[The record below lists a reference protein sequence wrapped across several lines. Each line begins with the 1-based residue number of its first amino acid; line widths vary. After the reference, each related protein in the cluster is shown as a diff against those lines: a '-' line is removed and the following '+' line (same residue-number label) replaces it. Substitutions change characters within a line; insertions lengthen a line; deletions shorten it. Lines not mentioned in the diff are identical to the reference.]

1 MELKV
6 KFLNQQLNRPFS
18 VTFTSFINKGVGVVV
33 KSLFYSNFNK
43 NLNYYILCGGII
55 MKNQT
60 ACCTNTELPITTK
73 NKKKEHSSLPI
84 AIIGAGPIG
93 LAAAAH
99 LAKAGENFIVLEA
112 GPRVGHH
119 VLQWGH
125 VRLFSP
131 WQYNIDKVAREL
143 LEENGWDTPTPEVL
157 PTGKELVENYLLQV
171 AELPQIRPLIQL
183 NTKVISI
190 SRKGLDKM
198 KSANR
203 ENIPFVLYIETQ
215 GQTEQIEAKAV
226 IDATGTWA
234 QPNPMNST
242 GIWTQEE
249 RSFENQIFYGIP
261 NINGNEYERFIGKR
275 VAVIGGGHSAIN
287 TILELSELNE
297 KHSDLKI
304 TWILRKNSVEEAYGG
319 EEKDALQARGELGT
333 RIHQL
338 VNSGR
343 VQIYT
348 PFRIHSV
355 EKNESYLKLNGD
367 LNGESFS
374 INGIDELIVNT
385 GSRPDFSFLSE
396 VRLNIDAATES
407 ISMLAPLI
415 DPNLHSCGTVRP
427 HGEEELRQPEKN
439 LYIVGMKSYGRAPT
453 FLMATGY
460 EQVRS
465 VVAYL
470 TGDFE
475 SAKNVELDLPETG
488 VCSINLESTKKD
500 ETCCNTTNG
509 SC

>member
-1 MELKV
+1 MK
-6 KFLNQQLNRPFS
+6 
-18 VTFTSFINKGVGVVV
+18 
-33 KSLFYSNFNK
+33 NK
-43 NLNYYILCGGII
+43 NNG
-55 MKNQT
+55 
-60 ACCTNTELPITTK
+60 
-73 NKKKEHSSLPI
+73 HSSLPI
-84 AIIGAGPIG
+84 VIIGAGPIG
-93 LAAAAH
+93 LAAASH
-99 LAKAGENFIVLEA
+99 LAKAGEDFIVLEA
-112 GPRVGHH
+112 GPHVGHH

-143 LEENGWDTPTPEVL
+143 LEEEGWETPAPDVL
-157 PTGKELVENYLLQV
+157 PTGKELVENYLLPV
-171 AELPQIRPLIQL
+171 AELPQIGPSIRL

-198 KSANR
+198 KTANR
-203 ENIPFVLYIETQ
+203 EDIPFVLYMETQ
-215 GQTEQIEAKAV
+215 GLTKMIEAKAV
-226 IDATGTWA
+226 IDATGTWG
-234 QPNPMNST
+234 QPNPMNSA
-242 GIWTQEE
+242 GVWTTEE
-249 RSFENQIFYGIP
+249 KSFENQIFYGIP
-261 NINGNEYERFIGKR
+261 NVNGKEYERYVGKR

-297 KHSDLKI
+297 KHPDLNV
-304 TWILRKNSVEEAYGG
+304 TWILRKKNVEEAYGG
-319 EEKDALQARGELGT
+319 EEKDALQARGELGL

-343 VQIYT
+343 VQVYT
-348 PFRIHSV
+348 PYRIHSV
-355 EKNESYLKLNGD
+355 EKNKGSLKLNGE

-374 INGIDELIVNT
+374 IEGLDELIVNT
-385 GSRPDFSFLSE
+385 GSHPDFSFLSE

-475 SAKNVELDLPETG
+475 SAKNVELDLPDTG

-500 ETCCNTTNG
+500 ETCCNTITGN
-509 SC
+509 C

>member
-1 MELKV
+1 MEK
-6 KFLNQQLNRPFS
+6 
-18 VTFTSFINKGVGVVV
+18 
-33 KSLFYSNFNK
+33 
-43 NLNYYILCGGII
+43 
-55 MKNQT
+55 QT
-60 ACCTNTELPITTK
+60 TCCSTVELPIKMK
-73 NKKKEHSSLPI
+73 NKNNGHSSLPI
-84 AIIGAGPIG
+84 VIIGAGPIG

-99 LAKAGENFIVLEA
+99 LAKAGEDFIVLEA
-112 GPRVGHH
+112 GPQVGHD

-125 VRLFSP
+125 VSLFSP
-131 WQYNIDKVAREL
+131 WQYNIDKVAKEL
-143 LEENGWDTPTPEVL
+143 LEKEGWETPAPDVL
-157 PTGKELVENYLLQV
+157 PTGKELVENYLVPV
-171 AELPQIRPLIQL
+171 AELPQIGPSIRL

-198 KSANR
+198 KTANR
-203 ENIPFVLYIETQ
+203 ENVPFVLYIETQ
-215 GQTEQIEAKAV
+215 GLTKQIEAKAV
-226 IDATGTWA
+226 IDATGTWG
-234 QPNPMNST
+234 QPNPMNSA
-242 GIWTQEE
+242 GVWTTEE
-249 RSFENQIFYGIP
+249 KSFENQIFYGIP
-261 NINGNEYERFIGKR
+261 NVKGKEYERYVGKR
-275 VAVIGGGHSAIN
+275 VAVIGGGHSAVN

-297 KHSDLKI
+297 KHPDLNI
-304 TWILRKNSVEEAYGG
+304 TWILRKKNVEEAYGG
-319 EEKDALQARGELGT
+319 EEKDALQARGELGS

-343 VQIYT
+343 VQVYT
-348 PFRIHSV
+348 PYRIHSV
-355 EKNESYLKLNGD
+355 EKNKGSLKLNGE
-367 LNGESFS
+367 LKGESIS
-374 INGIDELIVNT
+374 IEGLDELIVNT

-427 HGEEELRQPEKN
+427 HGEEELRQAEKN

-488 VCSINLESTKKD
+488 VCSTNLESAKQEKS
-500 ETCCNTTNG
+500 CCSTIT
-509 SC
+509 